1 MENLNLILPEI
12 FISLSIMFLLV
23 LGVFKKDSSKL
34 TFNISLLILLIASI
48 ITLNETF
55 SINHVTL
62 FNNSVV
68 IDPMSSLMK
77 IITLIGAFLVLV
89 ISSAYLKS
97 FKIFKI
103 EYPVLILS
111 SVLGMMVMIS
121 SNDLMVFYMGLE
133 LQSLALYVLATFNRD
148 QLKSSEAGLKYFVLS
163 ALSSGLLLYGCSLI
177 YGFSGSTNFNVIS
190 SQLNSNEY
198 VLTFGIVFIL
208 VGLAF
213 KSSAVPFHMWAPDVY
228 EGSPTSVTLF
238 FTMVPKI
245 AALTVFIRFLYVP
258 FLNLI
263 DQWQMIIIFLS
274 IASMLF
280 GAIAAA
286 NSLSDIYSM
295 GAIPKTA
302 LNIICFPT
310 DDLDPALMNQ
320 IFKGASDKLKE
331 AETAL
336 VGGHSIKDDEPKYG
350 LSVTGLCDPAK
361 IWRNNTGKAG
371 DAIILTKAIGS
382 GVLFNQ
388 NRKAH
393 LSPELFAP
401 LIENC
406 VRLNRYAKEAIEEFK
421 PNAVT
426 DVTGFGLLGHLRE
439 MLGRHNI
446 SLLFENLRFL
456 PGALDAYKSGMTT
469 GSNESNKAICKDSVR
484 LPKNLSR
491 EEKEMLYDTQTSGG
505 LLISIDPSVAEEALA
520 KIIENGDKGARIIGF
535 VEEAESTIPHINVII

>member
-1 MENLNLILPEI
+1 MENLNLVLPEI

-23 LGVFKKDSSKL
+23 LGVFKNDSSKII
-34 TFNISLLILLIASI
+34 FNISLLVLLIASI

-55 SINHVTL
+55 SIDRVTL

-68 IDPMSSLMK
+68 IDHMSSLMK

-213 KSSAVPFHMWAPDVY
+213 KISAVPFHMWAPDVY

-280 GAIAAA
+280 GAIAAIGQTNIKRLVA
-286 NSLSDIYSM
+286 YSS
-295 GAIPKTA
+295 I
-302 LNIICFPT
+302 
-310 DDLDPALMNQ
+310 
-320 IFKGASDKLKE
+320 
-331 AETAL
+331 
-336 VGGHSIKDDEPKYG
+336 GHIGYTLAG
-350 LSVTGLCDPAK
+350 LA
-361 IWRNNTGKAG
+361 
-371 DAIILTKAIGS
+371 
-382 GVLFNQ
+382 
-388 NRKAH
+388 
-393 LSPELFAP
+393 
-401 LIENC
+401 
-406 VRLNRYAKEAIEEFK
+406 
-421 PNAVT
+421 
-426 DVTGFGLLGHLRE
+426 
-439 MLGRHNI
+439 
-446 SLLFENLRFL
+446 
-456 PGALDAYKSGMTT
+456 T
-469 GSNESNKAICKDSVR
+469 GSNEGIQSSIIYISIYVIMNLALFSCLLMLKRNDQYYEDIDDLSGLSKNHPLLSLSLLVILFSLAGIPPLAGFFAKFYIFKSVIEQSMYFLAIV
-484 LPKNLSR
+484 
-491 EEKEMLYDTQTSGG
+491 G
-505 LLISIDPSVAEEALA
+505 LLSTVIAAFYYLRII
-520 KIIENGDKGARIIGF
+520 KIIYFDKEREKYDEDHSLWLKF
-535 VEEAESTIPHINVII
+535 SLTFSTILILLYFIFPSQLIDVVSRINII

>member
-1 MENLNLILPEI
+1 MENLNLVLPEI

-23 LGVFKKDSSKL
+23 LGVFKNDSSKI
-34 TFNISLLILLIASI
+34 TFNISLLVLLITSI

-55 SINHVTL
+55 SIDRVTL
-62 FNNSVV
+62 FNSSVV

-213 KSSAVPFHMWAPDVY
+213 KISAVPFHMWAPDVY

-280 GAIAAA
+280 GAIAAIGQTNIKRLVA
-286 NSLSDIYSM
+286 YSS
-295 GAIPKTA
+295 I
-302 LNIICFPT
+302 
-310 DDLDPALMNQ
+310 
-320 IFKGASDKLKE
+320 
-331 AETAL
+331 
-336 VGGHSIKDDEPKYG
+336 GHIGYTLAG
-350 LSVTGLCDPAK
+350 LA
-361 IWRNNTGKAG
+361 
-371 DAIILTKAIGS
+371 
-382 GVLFNQ
+382 
-388 NRKAH
+388 
-393 LSPELFAP
+393 
-401 LIENC
+401 
-406 VRLNRYAKEAIEEFK
+406 
-421 PNAVT
+421 
-426 DVTGFGLLGHLRE
+426 
-439 MLGRHNI
+439 
-446 SLLFENLRFL
+446 
-456 PGALDAYKSGMTT
+456 T
-469 GSNESNKAICKDSVR
+469 GSNEGIQSSIIYISIYVIMNLALFSCLLMLKRNDQYYEDIDDLSGLSKNHPLLSLSLLVILFSLAGIPPLAGFFAKFYIFKAVIEQSMYFLAIVG
-484 LPKNLSR
+484 LLSTVIAAFYYLR
-491 EEKEMLYDTQTSGG
+491 IIKIIYFDKEKEKYDEDHSLWLKFSLT
-505 LLISIDPSVAEEALA
+505 
-520 KIIENGDKGARIIGF
+520 F
-535 VEEAESTIPHINVII
+535 STILILLYFIFPSQLIDVVSRINII